1 MSTLEQVNDFE
12 VPSFIEEKKKIIHKK
27 KITNNMIELGYHE
40 DIKIDKDI
48 RSLLKQEMK
57 EMD

>member
-1 MSTLEQVNDFE
+1 MLPNRFSHTHTLTHAH
-12 VPSFIEEKKKIIHKK
+12 KKIKS
-27 KITNNMIELGYHE
+27 NVIELGYHE

-48 RSLLKQEMK
+48 RFPLKQEMK

>member
-1 MSTLEQVNDFE
+1 MCPETNSHTQTHAHTH
-12 VPSFIEEKKKIIHKK
+12 KKIK
-27 KITNNMIELGYHE
+27 NNVAELGYHE

-48 RSLLKQEMK
+48 RFLLKQEMK

>member
-1 MSTLEQVNDFE
+1 MCSEPNSHTLTHT
-12 VPSFIEEKKKIIHKK
+12 EKIK
-27 KITNNMIELGYHE
+27 NNVIELGYHE

-48 RSLLKQEMK
+48 RFLLKQEMK